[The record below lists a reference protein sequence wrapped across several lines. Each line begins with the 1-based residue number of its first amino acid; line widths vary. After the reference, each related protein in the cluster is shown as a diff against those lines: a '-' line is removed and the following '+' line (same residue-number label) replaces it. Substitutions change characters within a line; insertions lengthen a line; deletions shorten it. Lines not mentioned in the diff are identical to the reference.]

1 MDLLEIGCSSGFMM
15 NKFGEHGLNCV
26 GIEPSGEFLQF
37 LKKNGY
43 TAYSSL
49 EELRADESRK
59 FDIVVHFFVLEH
71 IRDPYAFLRETH
83 DLLRSGGKII
93 AEVPCVND
101 PLTSLY
107 NIPAFEE
114 FYWSI
119 SHHYYYSPKS
129 LSYVLDKLNL
139 RYELVPEQ
147 RYDLS
152 NHIKWMT
159 EGKPGGQGQFNHIF
173 SEALREAYA
182 DDLKSH
188 WLCDSIF
195 LTIFK

>member
-1 MDLLEIGCSSGFMM
+1 
-15 NKFGEHGLNCV
+15 
-26 GIEPSGEFLQF
+26 
-37 LKKNGY
+37 
-43 TAYSSL
+43 
-49 EELRADESRK
+49 
-59 FDIVVHFFVLEH
+59 
-71 IRDPYAFLRETH
+71 
-83 DLLRSGGKII
+83 
-93 AEVPCVND
+93 
-101 PLTSLY
+101 
-107 NIPAFEE
+107 
-114 FYWSI
+114 
-119 SHHYYYSPKS
+119 
-129 LSYVLDKLNL
+129 LDKLNL